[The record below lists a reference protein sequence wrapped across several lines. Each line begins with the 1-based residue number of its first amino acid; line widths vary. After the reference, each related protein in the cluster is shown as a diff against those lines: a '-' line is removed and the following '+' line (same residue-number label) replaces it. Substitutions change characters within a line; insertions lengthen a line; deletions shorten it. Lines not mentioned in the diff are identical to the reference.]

1 MENGLPRGLSDAGEC
16 VKGLD
21 EYDAVAYFDNDIE
34 FQGDITPLLRCAST
48 GPVSVS
54 VCLPS
59 GLSRHTG

>member
-1 MENGLPRGLSDAGEC
+1 MVPRGLSDAGEC

-48 GPVSVS
+48 G
-54 VCLPS
+54 L
-59 GLSRHTG
+59 GLFVMLLSA